1 MPVSTHFTV
10 MVMEPD
16 STFREENAFPVK
28 PDCRFFVNQ
37 IFVERENQV
46 KIVLTQRILLV
57 VAEGSGE
64 KAFSF

>member
-1 MPVSTHFTV
+1 M
-10 MVMEPD
+10 
-16 STFREENAFPVK
+16 
-28 PDCRFFVNQ
+28 NQ

-64 KAFSF
+64 KSFFFLNIGKFLLQTVKKGCSAAHMFEGFRQ